1 MFYMLLVISVLCYFR
16 VVQCALS
23 PLDTVDVSDVQI
35 LHSSDGNIHCFD
47 ASTAN
52 TKVKYKET

>member
-1 MFYMLLVISVLCYFR
+1 MLLVISVLCYFR